1 VPPLRSGAFR
11 SRGLQRQ
18 CRWEAGGVA
27 AMGRTSDF
35 FALPSTEGRASAIN
49 CSTSLEPN
57 GRDLRG
63 RLRALKANRSRLR
76 KRRHVQLNE
85 DQIARPLLKR
95 HKRIRARLTLT
106 MIPAPDKIA
115 RIPSPVQM

>member
-35 FALPSTEGRASAIN
+35 FALPSTEGRAVLSI
-49 CSTSLEPN
+49 EPN